1 MRMDPCFSCKE
12 YIDIASD
19 HLSTCTRNKISIIT
33 NGLAKVLLD
42 LNKQEIYK
50 KDIVIVHGDCPTGA
64 DAMIDWI
71 AQYWNMTVEKHLAA
85 WDIYGKKAGFVRNKR
100 MVSLGA
106 YICLAFCY
114 NESIGTMMTVNLC
127 NKAKI
132 PVVLFT
138 SSG

>member
-1 MRMDPCFSCKE
+1 MYRILITGSRDWPGSE
-12 YIDIASD
+12 I
-19 HLSTCTRNKISIIT
+19 STIT
-33 NGLAKVLLD
+33 NGLAQALLE
-42 LNKQEIYK
+42 LNKQGIYK

-64 DAMIDWI
+64 DAMTDWI
-71 AQYWNMTVEKHLAA
+71 ARYWDMTVEKHPAA
-85 WDIYGKKAGFVRNKR
+85 WDIYGKKAGFVRNKK

-127 NKAKI
+127 KKANI

-138 SSG
+138 SSR